1 MRRVG
6 VLSVATVLVVFFSG
20 LTALPAGEEAQPHF
34 ELTISITSPDGDD
47 EVRVEGSYTCAGGDP
62 RIHSVSEKTPLRFSC
77 RGRFAI
83 GAFRSL
89 DKENRI
95 EVELVKMRDGKRVLS
110 TEVKDV
116 GVAFG
121 MGLTTPKQHFVVSYV
136 PGEAAD
142 AAAAEPA
149 VSADAGL
156 RAGDR

>member
-6 VLSVATVLVVFFSG
+6 LVSVATVLVVFFSG
-20 LTALPAGEEAQPHF
+20 LTAASAGEDTQPHF
-34 ELTISITSPDGDD
+34 EFTISITSPDGDD

-62 RIHSVSEKTPLRFSC
+62 RIHTVAEETPLKFSC

-89 DKENRI
+89 DKERRI
-95 EVELVKMRDGKRVLS
+95 EVELVKLRDGNRLH
-110 TEVKDV
+110 TTQVKDV

-121 MGLTTPKQHFVVSYV
+121 MGLTSPNQHFVASYV
-136 PGEAAD
+136 PGKAAD